1 MDGSRDDRLAGQGT
15 LTEIK
20 EVADVQTA
28 IAAALA
34 G

>member
-1 MDGSRDDRLAGQGT
+1 VRDDRVNGQGT
-15 LTEIK
+15 LTDIR

-34 G
+34 S